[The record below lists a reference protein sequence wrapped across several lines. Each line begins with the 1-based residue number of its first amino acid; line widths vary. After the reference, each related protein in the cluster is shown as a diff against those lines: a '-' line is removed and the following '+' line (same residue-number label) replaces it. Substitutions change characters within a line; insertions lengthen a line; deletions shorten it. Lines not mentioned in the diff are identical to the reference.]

1 MMYFN
6 KLPPSPYVAKPGSI
20 PAANAC
26 AASLSS
32 SSGTFG
38 ASGILSNVN
47 SVLANR
53 TAVRTFKF

>member
-1 MMYFN
+1 M
-6 KLPPSPYVAKPGSI
+6 KLPPKPYTAKPGST

-26 AASLSS
+26 AASLRN